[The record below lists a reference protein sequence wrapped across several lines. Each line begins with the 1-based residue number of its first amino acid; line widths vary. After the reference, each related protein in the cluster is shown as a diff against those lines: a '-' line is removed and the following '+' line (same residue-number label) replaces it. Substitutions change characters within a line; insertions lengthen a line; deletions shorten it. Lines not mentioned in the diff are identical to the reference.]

1 MSFLT
6 RKPEN
11 TQAPSSASAAAERQ
25 AGSGAEIPSGIASGT
40 VSLAALYQAIADS
53 QSQIAQYLL
62 AREADVQNRLESGNF
77 GTSNAGTAPKDPAE
91 GSFGNSAGNAAGCGS
106 DAFPSLSGNP
116 AMTGELRQ
124 MAQQFPVILDR
135 LNMLG
140 QFMDQQ
146 MMSAIMQRFERLEL
160 LLKELPAVSGG
171 GVSGTVPGNVSG
183 MGIHEGQQAVGFDAA
198 GGIVGSSADPNA
210 NAAVPVSETAVSQG
224 MEPSAESSDDLN
236 ISPVP
241 QGMQSAAADPIPQ
254 AMASQTSR
262 SVRSGDTLDQL
273 DKAVFGEMALE
284 PSIQNE
290 RQYVLQGILAHD
302 AVCSYLG
309 GIMMMFQSSTPEK
322 MVLLLK
328 DLGEALYRLVNSLP
342 ENDLEQFE
350 DSVARWAQWLCESAG
365 LQNRIELV
373 RPGQRFDSARHN
385 SASRGVTVTQVMG
398 WVVLRGNGSVYSKA
412 LVDVQ

>member
-11 TQAPSSASAAAERQ
+11 AQTPSPAAAAPERQ
-25 AGSGAEIPSGIASGT
+25 AGANAEIQSGKPAGSVSSGRVSET

-62 AREADVQNRLESGNF
+62 AREADVQERMRSGNC
-77 GTSNAGTAPKDPAE
+77 GTLHAEKVVKVPSE
-91 GSFGNSAGNAAGCGS
+91 GSATE
-106 DAFPSLSGNP
+106 AFPSLSGNP
-116 AMTGELRQ
+116 ALAGELHQ
-124 MAQQFPVILDR
+124 MAQHFPVILDR

-146 MMSAIMQRFERLEL
+146 MLPALMQRFEHLEL
-160 LLKELPAVSGG
+160 LLKGTPAVFSGISPEMATGNASAMAGNGEMAAAGNASDPGTEMMQGAASAVQAGTQNASFADDSITAPESVTEDPAASRSAMPAPSAPMRNSRSGG
-171 GVSGTVPGNVSG
+171 T
-183 MGIHEGQQAVGFDAA
+183 
-198 GGIVGSSADPNA
+198 
-210 NAAVPVSETAVSQG
+210 
-224 MEPSAESSDDLN
+224 ME
-236 ISPVP
+236 
-241 QGMQSAAADPIPQ
+241 
-254 AMASQTSR
+254 
-262 SVRSGDTLDQL
+262 QL

-284 PSIQNE
+284 PSIQNV

-309 GIMMMFQSSTPEK
+309 GILMMFQSSTPEK

-342 ENDLEQFE
+342 ESDLEQFE

-373 RPGQRFDSARHN
+373 HPGQRFDSARHN
-385 SASRGVTVTQVMG
+385 SALRGVTVTQVMG
-398 WVVLRGNGSVYSKA
+398 WVILRGNGSVYSKA